1 MRQFKFRV
9 WDVEGNCWITPEENR
24 ADGIF
29 TIGFDGVMREQYY
42 SSHVRHES
50 GYIMQQFTGLQ
61 DKDGLEIFEGD
72 ILKVRFDV
80 SLEHPLY
87 PDETLEV
94 KWLPHL
100 CSFNIGRWPDVEFS
114 VRGNI
119 FENSEL
125 LIATS
130 LPS

>member
-1 MRQFKFRV
+1 MRQFKFRA
-9 WDVEGNCWITPEENR
+9 WDVGGNCWGMPEENR

-50 GYIMQQFTGLQ
+50 GYITQQFTGLQ
-61 DKDGLEIFEGD
+61 DKDELEIFEGD
-72 ILKVRFDV
+72 IVNVRFDV
-80 SLEHPLY
+80 SLGCSPY
-87 PDETLEV
+87 PDKTLEV
-94 KWLPHL
+94 KWDSDL
-100 CSFNIGRWPDVEFS
+100 CCFNIGKWPDVEFS